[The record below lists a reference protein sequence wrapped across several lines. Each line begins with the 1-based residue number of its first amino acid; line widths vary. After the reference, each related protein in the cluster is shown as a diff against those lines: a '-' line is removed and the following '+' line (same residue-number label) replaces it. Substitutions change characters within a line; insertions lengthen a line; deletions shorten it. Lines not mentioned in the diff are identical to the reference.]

1 MKTLFRLPICCFL
14 FFLAANMT
22 GCGGSPP
29 DQQPAVSK
37 IAVKPAGPQEGKP
50 GENPEAGKPAVTQ
63 EEPATDPEENQP
75 GKPEANEPAVTQ
87 EEPATDPEENQ
98 PGKPEAS
105 EVIGAKKKATE
116 PPSDD
121 QLKEAAKALTE
132 VAKDGVVKKNVPKPK
147 LSQADNLPV
156 VELTVNQNEWVEH
169 NTGMGGDEQGV
180 KFMVYS
186 KHQQN
191 CSILRDKTTGHEPV
205 FRYRSKVGYVGKDSV
220 ELEYS
225 DHQPGSG
232 PDDPGTTTKTRQVIN
247 ITVVA
252 KEKK

>member
-1 MKTLFRLPICCFL
+1 
-14 FFLAANMT
+14 MT

-75 GKPEANEPAVTQ
+75 E
-87 EEPATDPEENQ
+87 
-98 PGKPEAS
+98 KPEAS

-116 PPSDD
+116 LPSED

-132 VAKDGVVKKNVPKPK
+132 AAKDGVVKKDVPKPK
-147 LSQADNLPV
+147 VGEPGKLPV
-156 VELTVNQNEWVEH
+156 VELTVKQHKWVDYK
-169 NTGMGGDEQGV
+169 TGMSGDEQGV
-180 KFMVYS
+180 TFKVYS

-191 CSILRDKTTGHEPV
+191 CSILRDKTTGFEAV
-205 FRYRSKVGYVGKDSV
+205 FRYRSKSDYVGKDSV
-220 ELEYS
+220 ELEYI

-247 ITVVA
+247 ITV
-252 KEKK
+252 EK

>member
-1 MKTLFRLPICCFL
+1 
-14 FFLAANMT
+14 MT

-37 IAVKPAGPQEGKP
+37 IAVKPA
-50 GENPEAGKPAVTQ
+50 VTQ

-75 GKPEANEPAVTQ
+75 ET
-87 EEPATDPEENQ
+87 
-98 PGKPEAS
+98 PEAS

-132 VAKDGVVKKNVPKPK
+132 VAKDGVVKKNTPKPK
-147 LSQADNLPV
+147 VGEPGKLPV
-156 VELTVNQNEWVEH
+156 VELKVKQHMWVDYK
-169 NTGMGGDEQGV
+169 TGMSGDEQGV
-180 KFMVYS
+180 TFLVYA

-191 CSILRDKTTGHEPV
+191 CSIVRDKTTDYEAV
-205 FRYRSKVGYVGKDSV
+205 FRYRSKADYVGKDSV
-220 ELEYS
+220 EIEYS

-247 ITVVA
+247 ITV
-252 KEKK
+252 EK